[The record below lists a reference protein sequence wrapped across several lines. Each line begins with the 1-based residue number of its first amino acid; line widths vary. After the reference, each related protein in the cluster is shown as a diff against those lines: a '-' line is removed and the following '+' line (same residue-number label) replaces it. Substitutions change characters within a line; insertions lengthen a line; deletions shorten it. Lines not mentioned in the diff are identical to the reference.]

1 MKLHLP
7 KLLCAAV
14 MVAMSSVA
22 FGATLSKENVVTPD
36 GSSTSYLQLGTYS
49 WSTSKDTWN
58 GNLVVGDYV
67 DENGQTVQ
75 GDVDRVG
82 IFDANWAFVPVG
94 TKITSDFEVKGDVT
108 INGNG
113 KMVVGG
119 KASGSKYTGL
129 TANKV
134 TLNGDGSTVN
144 LESMSANIKSLELNN
159 AKAYLHMGQ
168 RPANGSFMYTNAKQ
182 AVIQNDITVNGDK
195 SYLLIGS
202 QGGASTNNTQYHYVT
217 SLGTRAQGL
226 TMTQNGGTIELNGD
240 VVAKSGLKVI
250 QNKGKTT
257 FRDYLSFNGAG
268 KSYITQN
275 GDATNKPTMVIG
287 RLANEC
293 NGKND
298 VEVDIKQT
306 GSGSIQLKYG
316 SDFAKNG
323 VINLIQEGSGTITVG
338 GDGTASTYHP
348 WLTSFKATNTTY
360 NINQTGSGKINVN
373 ADAAI
378 IANTVHVGKD
388 AILNV
393 NGALTIKGESSLF
406 GTVNVG
412 NNAKF
417 IFEQLADVKVTTT
430 LGLNTGNTM
439 SFMIESLGDSNGY
452 MQMDESGDL
461 AFEGGTLSLNL
472 SEVAMQEMAAE
483 ADFEVGTVYNITL
496 IDNLSDAD
504 VAELSAI
511 INNTLV
517 LEDYYVE
524 LPITLA
530 TMTTEPITF
539 KGEGLLIENNQLMA
553 AVRVTNPGNI
563 PEPTTAT
570 LSLLALAALASRRRR
585 H

>member
-7 KLLCAAV
+7 KLLCVAV
-14 MVAMSSVA
+14 MAAMA
-22 FGATLSKENVVTPD
+22 LPGMGATLTDTDIKEPEGKT
-36 GSSTSYLQLGTYS
+36 SSYLEVGDRTMGT
-49 WSTSKDTWN
+49 STWEGD
-58 GNLVVGDYV
+58 LVVGDSY
-67 DENGQTVQ
+67 ENGELKQE
-75 GDVDRVG
+75 GDVDYVG
-82 IFDANWAFVPVG
+82 HFNSNWGFIEPSAQTAGSADLTVDG
-94 TKITSDFEVKGDVT
+94 NVT

-113 KMVVGG
+113 QIYLGAQV
-119 KASGSKYTGL
+119 GSKFYGL
-129 TANKV
+129 TAKKV
-134 TLNGDGSTVN
+134 TLNGNGSTVN
-144 LESMSANIKSLELNN
+144 LRSVRTDFDELELNN
-159 AKAYLHMGQ
+159 ASAYLHMGY
-168 RPANGSFMYTNAKQ
+168 RPGNGYFMSTNQKQ
-182 AVIQNDITVNGDK
+182 AIIRNNITVNGDT

-202 QGGASTNNTQYHYVT
+202 QGGASTNNKQYHYVT
-217 SLGTRAQGL
+217 SLGTRSQGL

-338 GDGTASTYHP
+338 GDGTPSTYHP
-348 WLTSFKATNTTY
+348 WLTSFKSTNTTY

-378 IANTVHVGKD
+378 IANTVYVGKD

-439 SFMIESLGDSNGY
+439 SFMIESLSDSNGY

-504 VAELSAI
+504 VEELSAI

-530 TMTTEPITF
+530 TMTTDPITF

>member
-1 MKLHLP
+1 
-7 KLLCAAV
+7 

-49 WSTSKDTWN
+49 SGASKDTWN

-82 IFDANWAFVPVG
+82 IFDANWAFVAVA
-94 TKITSDFEVKGDVT
+94 TKITRDFEVKGDVT

-144 LESMSANIKSLELNN
+144 LESMSTNIQSLELNN

-168 RPANGSFMYTNAKQ
+168 RPANGYFFAMESQRKQ
-182 AVIQNDITVNGDK
+182 AIIQNNITINGDK

-202 QGGASTNNTQYHYVT
+202 QGGASTNTDASGKKTYHYAT
-217 SLGTRAQGL
+217 SLGSQQAGL
-226 TMTQNGGTIELNGD
+226 TLTQNGGTVELNGD
-240 VVAKSGLKVI
+240 VVAKSGLNVV

-268 KSYITQN
+268 KSFITQN

-287 RLANEC
+287 RLANAQDS
-293 NGKND
+293 KNN

-306 GSGSIQLKYG
+306 GGGSIQLKYG
-316 SDFAKNG
+316 TDFAGTG
-323 VINLIQEGSGTITVG
+323 VVNLIQEGSGTITIG
-338 GDGTASTYHP
+338 GDGTASTMHQ
-348 WLTSFKATNTTY
+348 WLTSFKSTNTTY
-360 NINQTGSGKINVN
+360 NLTQTGTGKININ

-378 IANTVHVGKD
+378 TAEAVNVGKD

-393 NGALTIKGESSLF
+393 NGALTITGASSLL

-412 NNAKF
+412 ANAIF
-417 IFEQLADVKVTTT
+417 TFEQTADMEVTTT
-430 LGLNTGNTM
+430 LSLQEGNTM
-439 SFMIESLGDSNGY
+439 NFNIGSVDDSNGA
-452 MQMDESGDL
+452 MQMGESGDL
-461 AFEGGTLSLNL
+461 AFTGGTLTLEL
-472 SEVAMQEMAAE
+472 SDVAMQEMAAE
-483 ADFEVGTVYNITL
+483 AHFIGVEYHLTL
-496 IDNLSDAD
+496 IDNLSDTD
-504 VAELSAI
+504 VTELEGI
-511 INNTLV
+511 INDSLV
-517 LEDYYVE
+517 LERYYAE
-524 LPITLA
+524 LA
-530 TMTTEPITF
+530 TTRAVEQSNVITF
-539 KGEGLLIENNQLMA
+539 ESQGLMLEGNQLK
-553 AVRVTNPGNI
+553 AVVLVTNPDKL
-563 PEPTTAT
+563 PEPTTTT
-570 LSLLALAALASRRRR
+570 LSLMALAALAARRRR
-585 H
+585 K